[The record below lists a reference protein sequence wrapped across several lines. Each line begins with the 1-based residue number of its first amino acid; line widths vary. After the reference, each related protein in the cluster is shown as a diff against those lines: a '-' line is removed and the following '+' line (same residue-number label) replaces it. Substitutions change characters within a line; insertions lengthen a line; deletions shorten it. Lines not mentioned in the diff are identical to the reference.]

1 MDIQTD
7 TTWFRVLLCHIWHSS
22 LRGLIPSLYTS
33 FLCFLLLRPF
43 SKIGCPSCKKKRILN
58 INEVMKLLQF
68 NQHHNR
74 QTVPSIMPQKVGQ
87 EAAKQMFKK
96 GVPYRTI
103 CRMERGTA
111 CHDANLQF
119 GPPLVLRGK
128 VNVICPKGSNKL

>member
-111 CHDANLQF
+111 CHDANRQF
-119 GPPLVLRGK
+119 GPPLVLRRESQCYLPSG
-128 VNVICPKGSNKL
+128 IQ

>member
-7 TTWFRVLLCHIWHSS
+7 TTQFRVLVCHIWHSS

-33 FLCFLLLRPF
+33 FLCFLLLPPF
-43 SKIGCPSCKKKRILN
+43 SKIGCPSCRKKKMLN

-87 EAAKQMFKK
+87 ETAKQMFKK

-103 CRMERGTA
+103 CRMERGTT
-111 CHDANLQF
+111 CHDANQQF

-128 VNVICPKGSNKL
+128 SECYLPSGIQ